1 VARGVR
7 FEVRVQPRASRSEVI
22 GEQEGALRVRVT
34 APPVQGAAND
44 AVVELLARLLRVA
57 KRNVRIVTGTKSRR
71 KVVEVDGVSAEAV
84 RALHSAHP
92 EDPEDP
98 EDPEHP

>member
-1 VARGVR
+1 M
-7 FEVRVQPRASRSEVI
+7 QPRASRSEVI

-34 APPVQGAAND
+34 GPPVQGAAND

-98 EDPEHP
+98 EQP